1 MCGNKSYVK
10 LKFYGLNFETYCVK
24 ELITE
29 KEPMS
34 KVQAIWEQVQLEWN
48 NSEKMIKFRD

>member
-1 MCGNKSYVK
+1 MWKQELRK
-10 LKFYGLNFETYCVK
+10 AQILWAEFRDMYCVK